1 MKAPAPRRE
10 PAPLGDVEG
19 STHAA
24 PAARPATEDVAV
36 PEAPAGTAAPAAEAT
51 PAEAAAAATGTTE
64 PATAEPSG
72 SIDLNAV
79 LARRRAAGE

>member
-1 MKAPAPRRE
+1 
-10 PAPLGDVEG
+10 
-19 STHAA
+19 
-24 PAARPATEDVAV
+24 
-36 PEAPAGTAAPAAEAT
+36 AGTAAPAAEAL